1 MQSVCFVYR
10 CDLAIRE
17 SAQLGSSGA
26 ARVRWPQSQSQLLQ
40 VICVLCKRA
49 QCLCT
54 STSVE
59 EQTCGNDECIIDDCI
74 MLYSLRGPRND
85 GLGP

>member
-26 ARVRWPQSQSQLLQ
+26 ARTLATVSVTVTTDL
-40 VICVLCKRA
+40 CVMQK
-49 QCLCT
+49 
-54 STSVE
+54 STMSVY
-59 EQTCGNDECIIDDCI
+59 
-74 MLYSLRGPRND
+74 LYIGRGTNMWE
-85 GLGP
+85 

>member
-26 ARVRWPQSQSQLLQ
+26 ARTLATVSVTVTTSDL
-40 VICVLCKRA
+40 CVMQK
-49 QCLCT
+49 
-54 STSVE
+54 STMSVMWE
-59 EQTCGNDECIIDDCI
+59 
-74 MLYSLRGPRND
+74 
-85 GLGP
+85 